1 MFGSLLLNRKN
12 PCFYLYILFCIYFKL
27 LYNRDRFR
35 TGNKKSLIQEN
46 DDLEKLSTLLS
57 DEFDLIY
64 AFYNTK
70 EMF

>member
-1 MFGSLLLNRKN
+1 M
-12 PCFYLYILFCIYFKL
+12 